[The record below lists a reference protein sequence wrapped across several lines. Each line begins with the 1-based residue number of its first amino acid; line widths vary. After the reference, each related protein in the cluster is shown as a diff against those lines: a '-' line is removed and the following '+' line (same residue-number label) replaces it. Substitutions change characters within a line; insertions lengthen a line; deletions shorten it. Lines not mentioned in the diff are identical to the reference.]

1 VQRGQ
6 INTLVKKSY
15 LIQVDRGEKKLEE
28 AFNKMGSL
36 KIDMLGKRQRVQF
49 WIECQKIKSTCGQP

>member
-1 VQRGQ
+1 
-6 INTLVKKSY
+6 VKKSY